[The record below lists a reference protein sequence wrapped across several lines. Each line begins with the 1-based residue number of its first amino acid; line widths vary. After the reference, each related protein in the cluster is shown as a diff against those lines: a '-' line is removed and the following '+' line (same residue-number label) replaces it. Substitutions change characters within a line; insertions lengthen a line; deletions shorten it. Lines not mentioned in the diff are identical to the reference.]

1 MAMES
6 KENLVWQGD
15 NFNSTTGNQKNTKY
29 LNYTG
34 LMAFWEKAKG
44 YVNAQDKAVFESVNT
59 KVNNQDKAIRD
70 YIESLVV
77 NGQLV
82 VRDPGTGLGTSL
94 AVTIGGEDIAV
105 RRVADN
111 AEDVAW
117 KVKDESGNTVSWDVN
132 KEARG
137 HSYSDG
143 NWKVDDAIEN
153 IDARLDAVQTELLEG
168 VVSGLN
174 VTSSHG
180 TYKNGT
186 EANTA
191 DDVENKKWVTVTG
204 SAYST
209 TKQVGN
215 LTLNIDDT
223 AINEQFNSLDDKI
236 NFLEA
241 NAGVTNI
248 KVTDIDDNSATNK
261 NLVELSLKGSKM
273 PNGQAAEDAEGVTDA
288 QRRGDIEII
297 LDESG
302 LDAKLDAVDATVAAE
317 VADRKEDIENLAG
330 AGYTVA
336 DGSTAGA
343 WGTDVSYKNIT
354 AISDRLAQIDANLVT
369 KIVDGNNGE
378 GDADKNDENEKYVSF
393 TVAET
398 ATGNGENDKII
409 TLTLDDNKLQDYI
422 ENLNAQ
428 LGNIGETKING
439 ETLLTVTKNTDDNGY
454 ESITLVKSD
463 VTLDTSNIDRPA
475 KPSQGPASSTKNLE
489 ETLGAYDSAFAA
501 LVSATEFKGVVTWD
515 PTNVTITA
523 DGVDAAG
530 VAKYKIT
537 GTGITGDVI
546 MQNGDIVIST
556 SNTAGDKEFILD
568 ANHADGP
575 VFVELGDVTAEAA
588 RLDAIETWID
598 SNIITEADITGLDFT
613 PQTFTWVDLA

>member
-186 EANTA
+186 EADTA

-273 PNGQAAEDAEGVTDA
+273 PNGQTAEDAEGVTDA

-317 VADRKEDIENLAG
+317 VADRKEDIANLAG

-343 WGTDVSYKNIT
+343 WSTDVSYKNIT

-489 ETLGAYDSAFAA
+489 ETLEAYDSAFAA

-515 PTNVTITA
+515 PTKVTITA

-537 GTGITGDVI
+537 DTGITGDVI